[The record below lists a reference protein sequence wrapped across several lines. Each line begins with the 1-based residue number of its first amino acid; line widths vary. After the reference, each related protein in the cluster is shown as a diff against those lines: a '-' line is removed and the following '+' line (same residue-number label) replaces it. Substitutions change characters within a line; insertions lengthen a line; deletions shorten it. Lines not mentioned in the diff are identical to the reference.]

1 MAEHYD
7 VFISYRRSD
16 GGKLAE
22 RIYDYLTE
30 KGLHVFFDREE
41 MVKGQYFDE
50 QIRYHVTH
58 CPNYIFIGTP
68 EAFAFR
74 TDEFDYVAEEIRIAL
89 AEHDKSP
96 ETHFV
101 LPVMAAGTNFPPE
114 TAFPKGTEKLSKCD
128 ALFLRGSMPTD
139 NELLEILKAVTTV
152 NKHNLWNAAKHW
164 LENSKKEGA
173 RFASLH
179 IERSIMPKA
188 GRKRSARDEHGAA
201 LPIRV
206 YRKEQDG
213 EGHSSQ
219 TERQPLL
226 EAFGTTEGH
235 LYLIGEGGIGKT
247 TALIRVMNDAYEDDK
262 NGAKQYTPS
271 AQVPIFVELSRVP
284 DTNDAK
290 AALYHNGQSSFIR
303 RAIYQQLRQDRSIKQ
318 LSKAG
323 VGELDEAF
331 TISPEAAVLP
341 VNDLLTK
348 KTPAPEYLLLLDG
361 LNETSRAEIESAGGL
376 PVVTMI
382 IGEIQW
388 LMENCR
394 NVRIVLTSRTDDTA
408 INDDRLTR
416 LYLSGLEDDAMRGY
430 LADKKLPAKRIDKA
444 QSQAELWETL
454 RIPLFLTIYATLS
467 GRQEVSSRGE
477 ILRVF
482 FSERR
487 ENLGVYTAGSRIEEV
502 GKDVEKAASATNA
515 KRIDVKM
522 QNFFLDFLLPEIGWR
537 MERKGAFYFSA
548 ENVAAAIEAVLTD
561 EGDTAVCGKYGKA
574 LFKKYREGSD
584 AKTHTKSTAKKIL
597 KKLGDDIGEVT
608 ETVLNCCVLSLG
620 IMQESNGEY
629 GFEHHHFRD
638 YFAAVKNIH
647 SLRLALFAS
656 EKKDPDTVEACLT
669 EIKKD
674 VISPEVRRFMGEY
687 LSENK
692 NAPVFENGAW
702 QYNVPTSLEDRN
714 LIKRALDIFRGR
726 FGEEVGYGVYN
737 LIEILKDVRG
747 DLSKENLSR
756 LDLTPVTLNGT
767 DLGKPGILAVLTGA
781 KVGHNNL
788 FPVGHSNAVNS
799 AVYSPDGTRIVTAS

>member
-1 MAEHYD
+1 MAEIYD
-7 VFISYRRSD
+7 VFLSYRRSD

-22 RIYDYLTE
+22 RIYDYLTG

-50 QIRYHVTH
+50 QIRYHVTN
-58 CPNYIFIGTP
+58 CPNYILIGTP

-96 ETHFV
+96 ETRHV
-101 LPVMAAGTNFPPE
+101 LPVMTAGTSFPPE
-114 TAFPKGTEKLSKCD
+114 TAFTEGTEKLPKCD
-128 ALFLRGSMPTD
+128 AVFCLRGSMPTD

-179 IERSIMPKA
+179 IEQSIMPKA
-188 GRKRSARDEHGAA
+188 GRKRAANDEHGAA

-247 TALIRVMNDAYEDDK
+247 TALIRVMNNAYEDDK
-262 NGAKQYTPS
+262 KGPKQYAPS
-271 AQVPIFVELSRVP
+271 AQVPIFVELSRAP

-341 VNDLLTK
+341 VNDLLTQ
-348 KTPAPEYLLLLDG
+348 KTPAPEYLLLLDA

-388 LMENCR
+388 LMENCP

-416 LYLSGLEDDAMRGY
+416 LYLSGLEDDAMRDY

-444 QSQAELWETL
+444 QSQADLWETL

-487 ENLGVYTAGSRIEEV
+487 ENLGVYTVGSRIEEV
-502 GKDVEKAASATNA
+502 RQDVEKAASATNA

-548 ENVAAAIEAVLTD
+548 EDVAAAIEAVLTD
-561 EGDTAVCGKYGKA
+561 ESVTAVCGKYGKA
-574 LFKKYREGSD
+574 LFKKYREGVGRCHRR
-584 AKTHTKSTAKKIL
+584 APAH
-597 KKLGDDIGEVT
+597 
-608 ETVLNCCVLSLG
+608 
-620 IMQESNGEY
+620 
-629 GFEHHHFRD
+629 
-638 YFAAVKNIH
+638 AA
-647 SLRLALFAS
+647 
-656 EKKDPDTVEACLT
+656 
-669 EIKKD
+669 
-674 VISPEVRRFMGEY
+674 
-687 LSENK
+687 
-692 NAPVFENGAW
+692 
-702 QYNVPTSLEDRN
+702 
-714 LIKRALDIFRGR
+714 RA
-726 FGEEVGYGVYN
+726 
-737 LIEILKDVRG
+737 
-747 DLSKENLSR
+747 
-756 LDLTPVTLNGT
+756 
-767 DLGKPGILAVLTGA
+767 
-781 KVGHNNL
+781 
-788 FPVGHSNAVNS
+788 
-799 AVYSPDGTRIVTAS
+799 